1 MGPGYAI
8 FLVHCLFLLLT
19 VTVMATPHFRRDQHS
34 RQNSPSVLDS
44 SKVLYDYP
52 ALTKQLGLSL
62 VVWQISLYALSAKI
76 TSLCWNYILFVLL
89 FLILWFLDSIF
100 LSPSWTWACADFF
113 FKHVLPVRPV
123 YKGKWLYNNY
133 KQFFRINYDF
143 YILELHYILRFVT
156 WAGFIFPLMN
166 KLGG

>member
-89 FLILWFLDSIF
+89 FLILWFLDSFCF
-100 LSPSWTWACADFF
+100 LNPFLNLSVCGFF
-113 FKHVLPVRPV
+113 FQACPACKTSIQR
-123 YKGKWLYNNY
+123 KM
-133 KQFFRINYDF
+133 I
-143 YILELHYILRFVT
+143 I
-156 WAGFIFPLMN
+156 
-166 KLGG
+166 